1 MFWTSRVR
9 RLHPSHLDPM
19 PEGFVPTSYIE
30 ASKATTQSYFNTLL
44 TLFRWQRCLRLL
56 KSCEQRKEARCR
68 NEAELESELQDIFMS
83 SSFFLQLDWG
93 MQVTLLWRLWRIYD
107 KCWNIQQVQSK
118 TTWSIVYAVK
128 FMTLLIWPFALLM
141 GQRRCSSPQDFML
154 HNCCFYTRAI
164 HSHDQWWHNR
174 VAKLMHCEHKH

>member
-1 MFWTSRVR
+1 MLWTSRVR

-30 ASKATTQSYFNTLL
+30 ASKATTQSYFNTLW

-68 NEAELESELQDIFMS
+68 NEAELESELQDIFVS

-93 MQVTLLWRLWRIYD
+93 MQFTLLWRLWRIND
-107 KCWNIQQVQSK
+107 KCWNIQVQSK
-118 TTWSIVYAVK
+118 KNMKHCLCSEIHDTPN
-128 FMTLLIWPFALLM
+128 MTLCITDGSEEMLKPSRLYVAQLLLLHEGHSQSWSMVTQPRRNIDALW
-141 GQRRCSSPQDFML
+141 
-154 HNCCFYTRAI
+154 T
-164 HSHDQWWHNR
+164 
-174 VAKLMHCEHKH
+174 